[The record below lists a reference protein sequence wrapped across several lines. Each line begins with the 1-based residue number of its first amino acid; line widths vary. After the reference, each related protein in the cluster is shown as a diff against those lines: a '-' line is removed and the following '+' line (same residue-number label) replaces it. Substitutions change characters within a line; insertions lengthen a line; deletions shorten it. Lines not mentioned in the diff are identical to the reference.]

1 MSPQEPERGDPTPA
15 WPGNGHDDG
24 GPAAAEGPGP
34 VPPAWERPWAPPAG
48 QVTDAAQQEDTTQQ
62 EDTAQLKDTAQQ
74 TGGGQHKNA
83 AQEWAAGQP
92 GKQAPGWEERRA
104 WQQQSPPQPQ
114 PWQEHGPHPNGNV
127 PYRGGTS
134 SGTPYGGQPYNGSP
148 HNGPSYAGSP
158 YGSPPYPSPYAGA
171 APYGAS
177 PYGASP
183 YGQPRYVAPPKP
195 GIIPLRP
202 LMFGEILDGSFQALR
217 RNAKAMLG
225 AGLLAQ
231 SLSAILAAVLTGVVA
246 TSSGSIEAW
255 AKTAS
260 RTDVASLGIGL
271 IAGFAV
277 LSILSVFMSVVLQ
290 GAMVVPV
297 ARSVLNRPTGFR
309 RMVSL
314 VRSRIGAL
322 IRLAAVLVAAAVA
335 AMALFFTLIVLLLS
349 NVRGAASLLVIPLM
363 MGFVVLF
370 LWVAVKLMVA
380 PAAVVIEEL
389 GAIAGL
395 SRSWALTRA
404 NWWRI
409 LGITLVVGILVAVI
423 TQVVLIP
430 ASLLPTVLSG
440 VVSPHGGS
448 GQDATLTVAIGII
461 TAVVGARVGAV
472 GYAFQTSVMALLYM
486 DLRMRKDGLDIALL
500 RGLETGADPDGIPGR
515 NAEAGRT
522 PYPGH
527 GTAPGAW
534 PYGR

>member
-1 MSPQEPERGDPTPA
+1 MSAQEPERGEPRPG
-15 WPGNGHDDG
+15 WPGDGHDDG
-24 GPAAAEGPGP
+24 GHDDGGSAGTGGHSPAA
-34 VPPAWERPWAPPAG
+34 PAWEQPWAPPAG
-48 QVTDAAQQEDTTQQ
+48 QQPDAGRQPGPGQQS
-62 EDTAQLKDTAQQ
+62 
-74 TGGGQHKNA
+74 
-83 AQEWAAGQP
+83 AAGQQWAP
-92 GKQAPGWEERRA
+92 GHPAQQAPGWEERRP
-104 WQQQSPPQPQ
+104 WQQQPPQPPQ
-114 PWQEHGPHPNGNV
+114 WQQRGQYPYPEAPHSGPQYPG
-127 PYRGGTS
+127 
-134 SGTPYGGQPYNGSP
+134 
-148 HNGPSYAGSP
+148 
-158 YGSPPYPSPYAGA
+158 PPYPGA
-171 APYGAS
+171 

-202 LMFGEILDGSFQALR
+202 LMFGEILDGSFQGIR

-225 AGLLAQ
+225 AGILAQ

-246 TSSGSIEAW
+246 TSSGSIESW
-255 AKTAS
+255 ARTAS
-260 RTDVASLGIGL
+260 RADVASLGIGL
-271 IAGFAV
+271 MVTFAL

-309 RMVSL
+309 RMLSL
-314 VRSRIGAL
+314 VRPRIGAL

-335 AMALFFTLIVLLLS
+335 AMALFFAVIVLLFS
-349 NVRGAASLLVIPLM
+349 NVRGAGALLVIPLM
-363 MGFVVLF
+363 MGFAVLF
-370 LWVAVKLMVA
+370 LWVAIKLMVA

-389 GAIAGL
+389 GALAGL
-395 SRSWALTRA
+395 RRSWTLTRA

-430 ASLLPTVLSG
+430 ASMLPTVLSG

-448 GQDATLTVAIGII
+448 GQDAALTVTISII
-461 TAVVGARVGAV
+461 TAVVGALVGAV

-486 DLRMRKDGLDIALL
+486 DLRMRKDGLDIVLL
-500 RGLETGADPDGIPGR
+500 RDLETGADPDGIPGR
-515 NAEAGRT
+515 NAGTGST
-522 PYPGH
+522 PYPGY